1 MAETKPKKKIKEKK
15 ERKKKKKEK
24 KNSKKRLR
32 SSSVDESKKL
42 KKKKPTMRPTVTLA
56 LPGSIISN
64 AQTRELQ
71 TYLAGQIG
79 RTLSIFNIDEV
90 VVFDDGLAKNKSAT
104 AAQSDMGREDRK
116 WNPNVFL
123 ARILQYLET
132 PQYLRRALFPVHKDL
147 KYAGLL
153 NPLDAPHHM
162 RATQRLEYREGVTTN
177 LSVRQGKGSWV
188 DVGLRKPV
196 QIDRKIKPNVRVTV
210 KLDLPSDPKRQ
221 PTRGVVVPPREPL
234 TKGDRYWGY
243 RTRLAPS
250 LSAVWSQ
257 CPYKGGYDLTVGT
270 SDKGTIVIDDPK
282 FTIPSFSHL
291 LVVFGGLAGIEDCVA
306 NDDALDVEPADTHTL
321 FDMYVNTCPKQ
332 GSRTIRSE
340 EAILISM
347 ARFQP
352 HINIVIDGASGGVVS

>member
-1 MAETKPKKKIKEKK
+1 MKKK
-15 ERKKKKKEK
+15 KKKKKERK
-24 KNSKKRLR
+24 EKKRKKESKDDDGDVDHEMKKKRRR
-32 SSSVDESKKL
+32 SSEL
-42 KKKKPTMRPTVTLA
+42 KKVKKKTIDRPTVTLA
-56 LPGSIISN
+56 LPGSIITN

-79 RTLSIFNIDEV
+79 RTLAIFNIDEV
-90 VVFDDGLAKNKSAT
+90 VVFDDGLAKSKSS
-104 AAQSDMGREDRK
+104 AAAESDMGREDRK

-132 PQYLRRALFPVHKDL
+132 PQYLRRPLFPVHKDL

-162 RATQRLEYREGVTTN
+162 RATERLEYREGVTTN
-177 LSVRQGKGSWV
+177 LPVRNGKGSWV
-188 DVGLRKPV
+188 KVGLKKPV
-196 QIDRKIKPNVRVTV
+196 QINRSIKSNVRVTV
-210 KLDLPSDPKRQ
+210 KLDLPTDTKRQ

-234 TKGDRYWGY
+234 TKGGKYWGY

-282 FTIPSFSHL
+282 FEIPSFSHL

-306 NDDALDVEPADTHTL
+306 NDDALDVDPSDTNTL
-321 FDMYVNTCPKQ
+321 FDMYVNTCPNQ

-352 HINIVIDGASGGVVS
+352 HINKIINGV

>member
-1 MAETKPKKKIKEKK
+1 MAEDKKMKKEKK
-15 ERKKKKKEK
+15 KKKKKEK
-24 KNSKKRLR
+24 KKDGKKRR
-32 SSSVDESKKL
+32 RTSSSSSDEL
-42 KKKKPTMRPTVTLA
+42 KKKKMKKKRPTTRPTVTLA

-90 VVFDDGLAKNKSAT
+90 VVFDDGLAKSKSSA

-132 PQYLRRALFPVHKDL
+132 PQYLRRSLFPVHKDL

-177 LSVRQGKGSWV
+177 LPVRKGRGSWV
-188 DVGLRKPV
+188 DVGLKKPV
-196 QIDRKIKPNVRVTV
+196 QIDRKIQQNVRVTV
-210 KLDLPSDPKRQ
+210 KLDLPEDPKKQ

-234 TKGDRYWGY
+234 TKGGRYWGY

-257 CPYKGGYDLTVGT
+257 SPYKGGYDLTVGT

-282 FTIPSFSHL
+282 FEIPSFSHL

-306 NDDALDVEPADTHTL
+306 NDDALDVDPTDTHTL

-352 HINIVIDGASGGVVS
+352 HINRIIDSVIVV